1 LTDIF
6 ISYSRADQ
14 PVARRF
20 AEGLQRAGFS
30 VWWDQALNPG
40 EAFDQ
45 VTEKALAEA
54 KAVVVLWSKT
64 SVNSRWVRAEATQ
77 ANADNRL
84 VPVMI
89 EPCKRPIIFELT
101 HTADLANWKGGSDD
115 PAWQSFLAGLRRF
128 TGTDVA
134 DNDAPIA
141 AAATKPMAT
150 DGARHHGRTAFI
162 VLAGIALLVIVML
175 VKGWPGATATQ
186 QPAEPAAASSVG
198 AQARILVKPFTS
210 NSVDADQVVFADGLT
225 RTLHNQLTHIRGLA
239 LLGIET
245 TISLRNQP
253 GELAELGARYSFD
266 YLLGGSVDREGGRLR
281 VIPTLL
287 DVRSGLSLKL
297 NPFVGDVGK
306 IVGMEAQQAI
316 ARDVAAAV
324 GVAVGVGDLPP
335 DQGGTRD
342 VDAWKN
348 FQRAASMGSP
358 GGVRTVTEAI
368 GLARKAID
376 IDPGFLAAR
385 LFLYRMLSPAMG
397 EAPQNYVALMR
408 EQEDEARRLATA
420 PESWQLTSGFRADFL
435 YAQRQWAQSL
445 DATTH
450 MQGSQRDMSEA
461 FVLMATGRIRDA
473 LPALRSVLATNPAH
487 PVAVQLL
494 VLSLAM
500 LGQFNE
506 VEEVVAQ
513 YRKAA
518 GTDVA
523 QDVLQPE
530 VVRQLFVGRSSDP
543 RVLRRLKE
551 LLSLEGGRL
560 APRWL
565 NGRLATLDDADAM
578 SAVLRRELDNSANY
592 SEASLSQVAA
602 FANFYGQSELVLR
615 ALNLAKVQ
623 RHYRWPASLWM
634 YPEIRK
640 EQGFKDLV
648 RAMGLH
654 DYWRQSGKW
663 SDFCT
668 EDKRDRDGFTC
679 H

>member
-1 LTDIF
+1 MTDIF

-54 KAVVVLWSKT
+54 RAVVVLWSKT

-89 EPCKRPIIFELT
+89 EPCKRPIMFELT

-115 PAWQSFLAGLRRF
+115 PAWQSFLIGLRRF
-128 TGTDVA
+128 AGMEVA
-134 DNDAPIA
+134 DNGAPIA
-141 AAATKPMAT
+141 AAATKPVAASGGM
-150 DGARHHGRTAFI
+150 RGRTAFI
-162 VLAGIALLVIVML
+162 VVAGIALVVIATLMV
-175 VKGWPGATATQ
+175 GWPGAKLMKPSAR
-186 QPAEPAAASSVG
+186 PAGASAVG
-198 AQARILVKPFTS
+198 AQARILVRPFTS
-210 NSVDADQVVFADGLT
+210 NSADADQVVFADGLT

-245 TISLRNQP
+245 TNSLRNQP

-281 VIPTLL
+281 VIPTLVA
-287 DVRSGLSLKL
+287 VRSGLSLKL

-335 DQGGTRD
+335 DQGGTTD

-348 FQRAASMGSP
+348 FQRAVSMGSP
-358 GGVRTVTEAI
+358 GGARTVTEAI
-368 GLARKAID
+368 VLTRKAID

-385 LFLYRMLSPAMG
+385 LFLYRMLSPAVS
-397 EAPQNYVALMR
+397 EAPENYVALMR
-408 EQEDEARRLATA
+408 EQDEEARRLATA
-420 PESWQLTSGFRADFL
+420 PENWQLTSGFRADFL
-435 YAQRQWAQSL
+435 YSQRRWAQSL
-445 DATTH
+445 EAAAH
-450 MQGSQRDMSEA
+450 MQGSQRDVSEA
-461 FVLMATGRIRDA
+461 FVLMATGRFRDG
-473 LPALRSVLATNPAH
+473 LPALRSMLATNPAH
-487 PVAVQLL
+487 PVAAQLL

-506 VEEVVAQ
+506 AEEAAVQ

-518 GTDVA
+518 GTEAA
-523 QDVLQPE
+523 QDELQ
-530 VVRQLFVGRSSDP
+530 VRLVRLLSTGRSSDP
-543 RVLRRLKE
+543 RALRRLKE
-551 LLSLEGGRL
+551 LLLLEGGRL

-565 NGRLATLDDADAM
+565 NGRLATLDNAGAM
-578 SAVLRRELDNSANY
+578 AVALRRELDDPANY
-592 SEASLSQVAA
+592 GEASLSQLAA
-602 FANFYGQSELVLR
+602 IASFYSQSDLVLR
-615 ALNLAKVQ
+615 ALDLAKVK
-623 RHYRWPASLWM
+623 RHYRWPASLWI

-640 EQGFKDLV
+640 EQGFKDIV
-648 RAMGLH
+648 RAMGIY
-654 DYWRQSGKW
+654 DYWRESGKW
-663 SDFCT
+663 SDFCV